1 MFPILKTSAG
11 VWYHGDKEVFFSDFG
26 IAVSRELETYVIEA
40 RNGSNVPTKGIH
52 ISEVPITI
60 ESVSSAPNIFTD
72 VDAFIAF
79 LKANDYPPLRD
90 SATPQPPVKVWTKGD
105 AISINKPQP
114 WIDAN
119 FDVTGLGIN
128 EAIGWAKRNGQNGT
142 KDAQDRSLLN
152 QGTKFANVGILYGFE
167 NTVLVAHEH
176 DSIEY
181 SDGRKAVNYV
191 GKGATVAGYDL
202 YGSSVNDK
210 TNKTSKDG
218 KTYLG
223 VPSSVETGVGKNYH
237 PILVELFIERVEDL
251 WIMGSGS
258 SSAVPNLT
266 QVLAVDNKTNDIP
279 IVSNNGY
286 SAINVND
293 DYLLLGYDN
302 GDGSSNITFDG
313 IQTSIQGLIL
323 ASIYSGAVIQ
333 LTAESSMIIDAPA
346 VDINTSILKYNSEE
360 VATQPWVTSQG
371 YGTGTVTSVTGD
383 LVDNT
388 DPLNPVVETP
398 NLTQVLAIDNKT
410 NDIPIVSNNGNAVV
424 DVNDDYVSLSYGNQS
439 FGMADIG
446 VQLYSEVP
454 VTFDSTVSINFN
466 TPTLT
471 WNSVVIA
478 TQDWVTSQGYGTGTV
493 TSVTGVSG
501 ETTVASGTTTPVIGI
516 SSNYTTAR
524 DTYADAK
531 VADNLTASTTVA
543 PSKTAV
549 NTALGLKA
557 NLISPTFTTPN
568 LGTPSAGVLTNVT
581 GLPLTTGVTGTLSVA
596 NGGTGLSSLFSGR
609 IPFGSGTSPFNT
621 SASLVFDSI
630 NNRLAVGTTSAPL
643 STLSIGH
650 EGLAGFN
657 LSVAGKANYNG
668 TALTNG
674 FYDYQAFGNWA
685 AYGANSGGSML
696 AIGGYRASQWQ
707 GVRFY
712 SNAVER
718 LTVVNAGV
726 GIGQST
732 PTAVL
737 HLKAGTATAGTAPLK
752 LTSGTNLTTPEDGAF
767 EFDGANLYFTVG
779 GVRKTVTLI

>member
-1 MFPILKTSAG
+1 MI
-11 VWYHGDKEVFFSDFG
+11 D
-26 IAVSRELETYVIEA
+26 
-40 RNGSNVPTKGIH
+40 
-52 ISEVPITI
+52 ITI
-60 ESVSSAPNIFTD
+60 QET
-72 VDAFIAF
+72 
-79 LKANDYPPLRD
+79 
-90 SATPQPPVKVWTKGD
+90 
-105 AISINKPQP
+105 
-114 WIDAN
+114 
-119 FDVTGLGIN
+119 
-128 EAIGWAKRNGQNGT
+128 
-142 KDAQDRSLLN
+142 
-152 QGTKFANVGILYGFE
+152 
-167 NTVLVAHEH
+167 
-176 DSIEY
+176 
-181 SDGRKAVNYV
+181 
-191 GKGATVAGYDL
+191 
-202 YGSSVNDK
+202 VNDVEI
-210 TNKTSKDG
+210 TVNQTVITVNVTRTTG
-218 KTYLG
+218 GGGGG
-223 VPSSVETGVGKNYH
+223 VE
-237 PILVELFIERVEDL
+237 
-251 WIMGSGS
+251 
-258 SSAVPNLT
+258 
-266 QVLAVDNKTNDIP
+266 
-279 IVSNNGY
+279 
-286 SAINVND
+286 
-293 DYLLLGYDN
+293 
-302 GDGSSNITFDG
+302 
-313 IQTSIQGLIL
+313 
-323 ASIYSGAVIQ
+323 
-333 LTAESSMIIDAPA
+333 
-346 VDINTSILKYNSEE
+346 
-360 VATQPWVTSQG
+360 
-371 YGTGTVTSVTGD
+371 SVTGD

-388 DPLNPVVETP
+388 DPLNPIINIPSFAET
-398 NLTQVLAIDNKT
+398 LAEDNKT
-410 NDIPIVSNNGNAVV
+410 NNIPIVSNNALALVY
-424 DVNDDYVSLSYGNQS
+424 VNDDYTRLSYESQAFTISNAS
-439 FGMADIG
+439 
-446 VQLYSEVP
+446 VQLYSGVP
-454 VTFDSTVSINFN
+454 VAFDSTISTDFN
-466 TPTLT
+466 TPVLNY
-471 WNSVVIA
+471 NSEEVA
-478 TQDWVTSQGYGTGTV
+478 TQPWVTSQGYGTGTV

-621 SASLVFDSI
+621 SARLVFDSI